1 MPKRGLA
8 ESITQRYSPS
18 FRQQSV
24 FEPELLALFIG
35 GDESLFRKFPVIGM
49 EGVNPAKAEAGFR
62 SLAGELVPRLA
73 QIGSKTPSGSVI
85 HTVTGALSAMLR
97 KRASL
102 SRNATSTCFRSL
114 MS

>member
-1 MPKRGLA
+1 MESVDPA
-8 ESITQRYSPS
+8 E
-18 FRQQSV
+18 
-24 FEPELLALFIG
+24 
-35 GDESLFRKFPVIGM
+35 
-49 EGVNPAKAEAGFR
+49 AEAGFG

-85 HTVTGALSAMLR
+85 HIVTGALSAMLR

-114 MS
+114 KSLNLRNEVKGAAHLHPAAVRR